1 MAKAAIVILAGNES
15 HADYGRLANALE
27 AAKEF
32 AENDDDELELIFDGA
47 GTQWIP
53 ELEDEESDY
62 HELYQAVRDDAAVCD
77 YCSGAFGVDEA
88 VADAGLVTLDEY
100 DGHPSIRSLVDD
112 DYEIITFLAARPVKP
127 HSRFYRRSH
136 LASDCRYLRPVVA
149 VAGRDGLITA
159 SGHLPT

>member
-1 MAKAAIVILAGNES
+1 MNTMAKAAIVILAGNES
-15 HADYGRLANALE
+15 HADYLALANGLE

-77 YCSGAFGVDEA
+77 FCSGAFGVDRR
-88 VADAGLVTLDEY
+88 GRRRRT
-100 DGHPSIRSLVDD
+100 GHPRRVRRAP
-112 DYEIITFLAARPVKP
+112 EHPLA
-127 HSRFYRRSH
+127 RR
-136 LASDCRYLRPVVA
+136 RRLRDHHVLS
-149 VAGRDGLITA
+149 GRRL
-159 SGHLPT
+159 L